1 MKSLLLKD
9 LIALKSYSKTLVIL
23 IGLFIVLSFGNEDM
37 NFLSGIIIL
46 MMTMLTITSFSY
58 DQYAKWD
65 LFSQTLPISRKDVVM
80 SKYLLGILSVFSG
93 GLLAVFFTFIISL
106 IRSIEVNAAEIMIAS
121 GSIILIAFLF
131 IGIVIPLVYKFG
143 VERSRMI
150 TIAVLAV
157 PSIIVVFLSKI
168 GVDFSAL
175 DNISPSILLLV
186 GSVCVIG
193 LLLVSYSISAKIYM
207 KKDF

>member
-46 MMTMLTITSFSY
+46 MMAMLTITSFSY

-93 GLLAVFFTFIISL
+93 GVLAVFFTFIISL

-143 VERSRMI
+143 VERSRII

>member
-9 LIALKSYSKTLVIL
+9 LMALKSYSKTLVLL
-23 IGLFIVLSFGNEDM
+23 IGLFIVLSFGNEDT

-46 MMTMLTITSFSY
+46 MMAMLTVTSFSY
-58 DQYAKWD
+58 DQYANWD

-80 SKYLLGILSVFSG
+80 SKYLLGILSIFSG
-93 GLLAVFFTFIISL
+93 GVLAVFFTFIISL
-106 IRSIEVNAAEIMIAS
+106 IKSLEVDAAETMMTSGAIA
-121 GSIILIAFLF
+121 LVAFLF
-131 IGIVIPLVYKFG
+131 LGLVIPLVYKFG

-168 GVDFSAL
+168 GVDFSVL
-175 DNISPSILLLV
+175 DNLSPSALLLA
-186 GSVCVIG
+186 GSACVIG
-193 LLLVSYSISAKIYM
+193 LLLISYSISAKIYM